1 MRRICSIDLPLKRS
15 SAPGGTQKHQ
25 LYLCLRAGLSA
36 ALDVGRSVYLQ
47 ALDDTRQLAEQV
59 AQEAPCE
66 LRVACNASR
75 GYYLLVSSK
84 ERPQLPE

>member
-1 MRRICSIDLPLKRS
+1 M
-15 SAPGGTQKHQ
+15 
-25 LYLCLRAGLSA
+25 
-36 ALDVGRSVYLQ
+36 
-47 ALDDTRQLAEQV
+47 

-84 ERPQLPE
+84 ERPQLPELALFATLSSGFIELRKERGRVALSTVDLLLLNRKWEMCVADE